1 MLQKVLD
8 ILGNVNRLARKLVLR
23 TNLSEIQEI
32 FRRTNN
38 IGYRSFELKIRC
50 ANIAN
55 SSIELSKN
63 ASQSKK
69 WASEAKADQTRQ
81 ANDLKEISDQL
92 QNIQELNSTQIDE
105 LRQLIDESRMEFE
118 QMRLTN
124 VLTVLRDHRRAQEKQ
139 IISQRKE
146 LASLREEVKEMKK
159 LYEGMKSTQG
169 CGLD

>member
-1 MLQKVLD
+1 
-8 ILGNVNRLARKLVLR
+8 
-23 TNLSEIQEI
+23 
-32 FRRTNN
+32 
-38 IGYRSFELKIRC
+38 
-50 ANIAN
+50 
-55 SSIELSKN
+55 
-63 ASQSKK
+63 
-69 WASEAKADQTRQ
+69 
-81 ANDLKEISDQL
+81 LKEISDQL